1 MKAFCLSIDVVN
13 ADKPTASLA
22 FLAGVCEYVDV
33 EYECASVNVE
43 MLRILDRQQFQSLY
57 ESIKLGTEDS
67 WLPKIDPAIHVLIND
82 IKKFNPDVL
91 LVSFFSFMQVNLGK
105 YFLNLIRKDL
115 PNLEILAGGPG
126 IYAETAT
133 GKTNGSVLCEQGVI
147 DYYVLGEGD
156 EILPAFLL
164 GQRELLGLNSRD
176 TKFESWVPQIDE
188 LDKKYILPSYK
199 KIDFSLY
206 HNLEAKQNGVVTIST
221 SRGCVRACT
230 FCDVSK
236 SLPKFRFR
244 KGASVANE
252 IVKHWQDTG
261 ISNFYI
267 SDSLINGSLK
277 TFKEFNLAMIQ
288 LKQQHPGLKDF
299 SYNGM
304 FIVRDRKSHNEEFF
318 ANMAAAGCESV
329 AIGVETGSDRLRA
342 EMDKKYTLED
352 LDWHMAM
359 CQKYKIRNAFLMFVA
374 HPKETADDFQL
385 TLDLLDRYQKYLIDE
400 TIIGINHS
408 GIYELLPG
416 TPDWD
421 HREETGV
428 VITSG
433 VNDIRINWINNKNPS
448 LTIKEKIL
456 RDLAFRKH
464 AAKLRYS
471 MPYNQRYIQ
480 YLKNVNPAFIPM
492 SD

>member
-1 MKAFCLSIDVVN
+1 MKAFCLAVDVVN

-22 FLAGVCEYVDV
+22 FLAGVCEHINI
-33 EYECASVNVE
+33 EYECASINAE

-67 WLPKIDPAIHVLIND
+67 WLPKINPAINELVTT

-91 LVSFFSFMQVNLGK
+91 LVSFFSFMQINLGK
-105 YFLNLIRKDL
+105 HFLNLIRQNMPDI
-115 PNLEILAGGPG
+115 EILAGGPG
-126 IYAETAT
+126 IYSETAA
-133 GKTNGSVLCEQGVI
+133 GKTNGSILCDQGII

-164 GQRELLGLNSRD
+164 GERELLGLNSRGK
-176 TKFESWVPQIDE
+176 KFESWVPQIDE

-199 KIDFSLY
+199 KINFSLY
-206 HNLEAKQNGVVTIST
+206 HSLEANQKRVMTITT

-230 FCDVSK
+230 FCDISK
-236 SLPKFRFR
+236 SWPKFRFR
-244 KGASVANE
+244 SGTSVADE

-288 LKQQHPGLKDF
+288 LKQHHPGLKNF
-299 SYNGM
+299 SYNGQ
-304 FIVRDRKSHNEEFF
+304 FIVRDSKSHNEEFF
-318 ANMAAAGCESV
+318 ANMAAAGCESL

-342 EMDKKYTLED
+342 EMNKKFTLED

-359 CQKYKIRNAFLMFVA
+359 CQKYKIQNSLLMFVG
-374 HPKETADDFQL
+374 HVKETSDDFQQ
-385 TLDLLDRYQKYLIDE
+385 TLDLLDRYQKYIIDD

-408 GIYELLPG
+408 GIYDLIPG

-421 HREETGV
+421 HREETGI
-428 VITSG
+428 VIT
-433 VNDIRINWINNKNPS
+433 NDTRINWTNVNNPS
-448 LTIKEKIL
+448 LTIKERIL

-471 MPYNQRYIQ
+471 MPYTQRYIQ